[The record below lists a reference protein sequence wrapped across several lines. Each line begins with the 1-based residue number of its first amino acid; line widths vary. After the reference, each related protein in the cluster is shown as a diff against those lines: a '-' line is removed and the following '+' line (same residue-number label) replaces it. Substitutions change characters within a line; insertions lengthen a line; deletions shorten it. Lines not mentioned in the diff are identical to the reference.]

1 MPVSAVLAFT
11 AETIP
16 AGVSVVT
23 LMAVAV
29 PLTLK
34 VKSKEEPEFNEVV
47 ELAIDP
53 VAQRVALAS

>member
-1 MPVSAVLAFT
+1 M
-11 AETIP
+11 
-16 AGVSVVT
+16 VT

-47 ELAIDP
+47 ELARFI
-53 VAQRVALAS
+53 QERVSTRWGITLVPEPNLVGF